1 MPVLEQQMAYP
12 WAEMFET
19 RSEGTTPVLLA
30 TMTPGMMITGA
41 LVRVKTPAVLVA
53 AVTVAIGDTDDADG
67 YVLDADAKAAAG
79 TIYGDAV
86 TERGAYLYDA
96 TSKAGHIKFYAAN
109 KELRL
114 VLSTAPTTE
123 GVYQVTMWGHKID
136 VS

>member
-30 TMTPGMMITGA
+30 TISPGMMIRGA

-67 YVLDADAKAAAG
+67 YLLDADAKAIAD
-79 TIYGDAV
+79 TIYGDSV

-96 TSKAGHIKFYAAN
+96 TSKAGHLKFYIAT

-114 VLSTAPTTE
+114 VLSAVPTTE
-123 GVYQVTMWGHKID
+123 GVYQVVMWGHKID
-136 VS
+136 TS